1 MSKFK
6 KGDNVV
12 RLGTNLNAQWKEAFN
27 HSAHSPSSVCVVIE
41 VDGSTIRVN
50 DLDGVLVRCD
60 GVERWG
66 AEYFRLATDSEIH
79 HGVALPAEY
88 HITEKEEHV
97 ECLRNLLE
105 VEKQRVASLLTLN
118 NTLSEKLEAASDQR
132 DAAVAA
138 AKALGEDLRITRAD
152 RRLLRFYQAQVD
164 GVATGLVDA
173 VSDFTMSLSV
183 LRTHLEQIG
192 KMCDEQ
198 GNGADAKVMFD
209 AASLCDVVV
218 MATDALN
225 ELQEK
230 QPDIYPEIEL
240 LD

>member
-1 MSKFK
+1 MTKFK
-6 KGDNVV
+6 EGD
-12 RLGTNLNAQWKEAFN
+12 L
-27 HSAHSPSSVCVVIE
+27 
-41 VDGSTIRVN
+41 
-50 DLDGVLVRCD
+50 
-60 GVERWG
+60 
-66 AEYFRLATDSEIH
+66 AED
-79 HGVALPAEY
+79 
-88 HITEKEEHV
+88 HIAEKEEHV

-105 VEKQRVASLLTLN
+105 VEKQKVANLLRMN
-118 NTLSEKLEAASDQR
+118 NELSEKLEATTDQR

-138 AKALGEDLRITRAD
+138 AKVLGEDLRIARAD
-152 RRLLRFYQAQVD
+152 RRLLRLYQAQVD

-173 VSDFTMSLSV
+173 VSDFTMSLSA

-218 MATDALN
+218 RATDALN

>member
-6 KGDNVV
+6 EGDKVV
-12 RLGTNLNAQWKEAFN
+12 RTSKVATSHMWT
-27 HSAHSPSSVCVVIE
+27 SACSRAGINPGSVLTVVLCSE
-41 VDGSTIRVN
+41 EGRLDVDRLLEEDAICWSA
-50 DLDGVLVRCD
+50 DG
-60 GVERWG
+60 
-66 AEYFRLATDSEIH
+66 FRLATDLEIH
-79 HGVALPAEY
+79 QGVALLVED
-88 HITEKEEHV
+88 HIAEKEEHV

-105 VEKQRVASLLTLN
+105 VEKQKVQDLTAQLDFAK
-118 NTLSEKLEAASDQR
+118 TLAAESNDQR

-138 AKALGEDLRITRAD
+138 AKALGEDLRVARAD

-218 MATDALN
+218 RATDALN

-230 QPDIYPEIEL
+230 QPDIYPEIEP